1 MAEYSI
7 LDTSVM
13 VHLDVSVWSGRA
25 KLRREDIPNA
35 DNLPPSA
42 LASLGSKKLIDPSE
56 LTVFNT
62 LRARASTMLD
72 KMGVRF
78 LGGWLL
84 HKDRLGDADSELLLI
99 RNEFVAAASEFIDKY
114 EANVESWLGNFPD
127 WASVI
132 RPVLPSKFDM
142 QRKFGFDWQVYTVRP
157 AEDNCGN
164 MTDQLNDLP
173 NAALR
178 EVIGM
183 VWDIYHEVFENRT
196 TITKRGLRPVR
207 TLISKLDSISYIHP
221 ILFNVKQ
228 AFVQALGWLE
238 PSVQDEKTVLRF
250 KRFLLSMTNEE
261 GIKLAFEGAPVT
273 SSSDIEVLVSDM
285 IGTAGGSAPEAEEA
299 EEPAQEESVSINNM
313 DSLGLW

>member
-13 VHLDVSVWSGRA
+13 IHLDISVWSGRA

-72 KMGVRF
+72 KLGVRF

-84 HKDRLGDADSELLLI
+84 HKDKLTEADSELLLI
-99 RNEFVAAASEFIDKY
+99 RNSFVASASEFIDKY
-114 EANVESWLGNFPD
+114 ESNVESWLENFPD

-132 RPVLPSKFDM
+132 RPVLPSKYDM

-221 ILFNVKQ
+221 MLFNVKQ

-273 SSSDIEVLVSDM
+273 SSSDVELLISDVM
-285 IGTAGGSAPEAEEA
+285 GNASGMPEAEDA
-299 EEPAQEESVSINNM
+299 EEPAQEESTSMNNM

>member
-13 VHLDVSVWSGRA
+13 IHLDISIWSGRA

-56 LTVFNT
+56 LTIFNT

-84 HKDRLGDADSELLLI
+84 HKDRLGDADSELTLI

-114 EANVESWLGNFPD
+114 EANVESWLENFPE

-157 AEDNCGN
+157 AEEGCGN
-164 MTDQLNDLP
+164 MSDQLNNLP
-173 NAALR
+173 NAALG
-178 EVIGM
+178 EVISM
-183 VWDIYHEVFENRT
+183 VWDIYPDVFENRT

-207 TLISKLDSISYIHP
+207 TLISKLDSISYIHRM
-221 ILFNVKQ
+221 LFNVKQ
-228 AFVQALGWLE
+228 AFSQALGWLE
-238 PSVQDEKTVLRF
+238 PSVQDEAVVLRF
-250 KRFLLSMTNEE
+250 KRFLLSMTNAE
-261 GIKLAFEGAPVT
+261 GIKLAFGGGPMA
-273 SSSDIEVLVSDM
+273 SSSGVGVLVSAM
-285 IGTAGGSAPEAEEA
+285 IGTAGGSAPEAEEV
-299 EEPAQEESVSINNM
+299 EEPAQEEEIN
-313 DSLGLW
+313 SGLLR

>member
-13 VHLDVSVWSGRA
+13 IHLDISVWSGRA

-35 DNLPPSA
+35 DNLPPLA

-56 LTVFNT
+56 LTIFNT

-84 HKDRLGDADSELLLI
+84 HKDKLTEATAELLGI
-99 RNEFVAAASEFIDKY
+99 QNAFHQAASEFISKY
-114 EANVESWLGNFPD
+114 ETNVESWLENFPE

-132 RPVLPSKFDM
+132 RPVLPSKYDM

-157 AEDNCGN
+157 AENDCGN
-164 MTDQLNDLP
+164 MGNQLNNLP
-173 NAALR
+173 NTALD
-178 EVIGM
+178 EVISM

-221 ILFNVKQ
+221 MLFNVKQ
-228 AFVQALGWLE
+228 AFIQALGWLE
-238 PSVQDEKTVLRF
+238 PSVQDEAVVLRF
-250 KRFLLSMTNEE
+250 KRFLLSMTNAE
-261 GIKLAFEGAPVT
+261 GIKLAFEGAPMT

-285 IGTAGGSAPEAEEA
+285 IGKAGGSAPEIEEEEA
-299 EEPAQEESVSINNM
+299 PEQEESVSINNM